1 MVDTVELIVSEGRFG
16 WSGQLDGIGFCRANG
31 PVGLARNAFTS
42 LPISASTALV
52 LLAGAGGLGA
62 VVVATVVFVVVA
74 GCEGAVV
81 GVEPVLLEPL
91 VFELELVPLEFEPL
105 EFEPLELV
113 PLEFEPLELE
123 PLELGAVS
131 PPELVP
137 LLLELPE
144 LSPFEL
150 LELFV
155 SVLALLESDSSSPVA
170 SSSVIGSLSSFD
182 GSSSGSSVSLLSGES
197 GSVNASCGGVRSGSS
212 IAAAAVEGSSAEV
225 SRINTPATAA
235 AQTTPAAQ
243 ANRADLG
250 IGIVTLPSPI
260 LDELQANICIG
271 VGAKLV

>member
-91 VFELELVPLEFEPL
+91 VFE
-105 EFEPLELV
+105 LELV